1 MYNEEKSNPEARMKS
16 VRQFIALALLICFEI
31 AAGVLLLID
40 PEKVAHVIL
49 FLFGIVMIVIGGMN
63 LVRFYKEKPEGLNGF
78 ITCMVGVASLLVG
91 IFSVIPATRGMMMEY
106 RTIFYALIFFV
117 AGLYEAQ
124 MYFTSRQTGAAVSVM
139 LLISAVTAIVFGV
152 LVAVNHNG
160 ALVSFLDKDQLPAV
174 FMFCQALTDLIA
186 LILAIRKV
194 RNGGKKND
202 DKPLD
207 ITPAP

>member
-1 MYNEEKSNPEARMKS
+1 M
-16 VRQFIALALLICFEI
+16 LI
-31 AAGVLLLID
+31 
-40 PEKVAHVIL
+40 
-49 FLFGIVMIVIGGMN
+49 FG
-63 LVRFYKEKPEGLNGF
+63 
-78 ITCMVGVASLLVG
+78 S
-91 IFSVIPATRGMMMEY
+91 
-106 RTIFYALIFFV
+106 IFFV

-124 MYFTSRQTGAAVSVM
+124 MYFTSRQSGAAVSAM
-139 LLISAVTAIVFGV
+139 LLISAVMAIIFGV

-186 LILAIRKV
+186 LILAVRKGK
-194 RNGGKKND
+194 NGGKKND

>member
-1 MYNEEKSNPEARMKS
+1 MKS

-31 AAGVLLLID
+31 AAGVLLLVD
-40 PEKVAHVIL
+40 PEKVARVIL

-63 LVRFYKEKPEGLNGF
+63 LVRFYKEKPEGLSGF
-78 ITCMVGVASLLVG
+78 VTCMVGVASLLVG
-91 IFSVIPATRGMMMEY
+91 IFSVIPATMDMMMEY

-124 MYFTSRQTGAAVSVM
+124 MYFTSRQSGAAVSAM
-139 LLISAVTAIVFGV
+139 LLISAVMAIIFGV

-186 LILAIRKV
+186 LILAVRKGK
-194 RNGGKKND
+194 NGGKKND
-202 DKPLD
+202 DNPLD

>member
-1 MYNEEKSNPEARMKS
+1 MKS

-31 AAGVLLLID
+31 AAGVLLLVD
-40 PEKVAHVIL
+40 PEKVARVIL

-63 LVRFYKEKPEGLNGF
+63 LVRFYKEKPEGLSGF
-78 ITCMVGVASLLVG
+78 VTCMVGVASLLVG
-91 IFSVIPATRGMMMEY
+91 IFSVIPATMDMMMEY

-124 MYFTSRQTGAAVSVM
+124 MYFTSRQSGAAVSAM
-139 LLISAVTAIVFGV
+139 LLISAVMAIIFGV

-160 ALVSFLDKDQLPAV
+160 GLISFLDKDQLPAV

-186 LILAIRKV
+186 LILAVRKGK
-194 RNGGKKND
+194 NGGKKND

>member
-1 MYNEEKSNPEARMKS
+1 MKS

-31 AAGVLLLID
+31 AAGVLLLVD
-40 PEKVAHVIL
+40 PEKVARVIL

-63 LVRFYKEKPEGLNGF
+63 LVRFYKEKPEGLSGF
-78 ITCMVGVASLLVG
+78 VTCMVGVASLLVG
-91 IFSVIPATRGMMMEY
+91 IFSVIPATMDMMMEY

-124 MYFTSRQTGAAVSVM
+124 MYFTSRQSGAAVSAM
-139 LLISAVTAIVFGV
+139 LLISAVMAIIFGV

-186 LILAIRKV
+186 LILAVRKGK
-194 RNGGKKND
+194 NGGKKND

>member
-1 MYNEEKSNPEARMKS
+1 MKS
-16 VRQFIALALLICFEI
+16 VRQFIALSLLICFEI

-49 FLFGIVMIVIGGMN
+49 FLFGIVMIIIGGMN

-78 ITCMVGVASLLVG
+78 ITLMVGVASLLIG
-91 IFSVIPATRGMMMEY
+91 IFSVIPDTRGMMMEY

-124 MYFTSRQTGAAVSVM
+124 MFFTSRQSGTAHSVM
-139 LLISAVTAIVFGV
+139 LLISAVTAVVFGV

-186 LILAIRKV
+186 LVLAILKSN
-194 RNGGKKND
+194 NGGKKN

>member
-1 MYNEEKSNPEARMKS
+1 MKS

-31 AAGVLLLID
+31 AAGVLLLVD
-40 PEKVAHVIL
+40 PEKVARVIL

-63 LVRFYKEKPEGLNGF
+63 LVRSYKEKPEGLSGF
-78 ITCMVGVASLLVG
+78 VTCMVGVASLLVG
-91 IFSVIPATRGMMMEY
+91 IFSVIPATMDMMMEY

-124 MYFTSRQTGAAVSVM
+124 MYFTSRQSGAAVSAM
-139 LLISAVTAIVFGV
+139 LLISAVMAIIFGV

-186 LILAIRKV
+186 LILAVRKGK
-194 RNGGKKND
+194 NGGKKND

>member
-1 MYNEEKSNPEARMKS
+1 MKS

-31 AAGVLLLID
+31 AAGVLLLVD
-40 PEKVAHVIL
+40 PEKVARVIL

-63 LVRFYKEKPEGLNGF
+63 LVRFYKEKPEGLSGF
-78 ITCMVGVASLLVG
+78 VTCMVGVASLLVG
-91 IFSVIPATRGMMMEY
+91 IFSVIPATRGMMTEY

-124 MYFTSRQTGAAVSVM
+124 MYFTSRQSGAAVSAM
-139 LLISAVTAIVFGV
+139 LLISAVMAIIFGV

-186 LILAIRKV
+186 LILAVRKGK
-194 RNGGKKND
+194 NGGKKND

>member
-1 MYNEEKSNPEARMKS
+1 MKS
-16 VRQFIALALLICFEI
+16 VRQFFALALLICFEI

-40 PEKVAHVIL
+40 PEKVARVIL

-63 LVRFYKEKPEGLNGF
+63 LIRFYKEKPEGITGF
-78 ITCMVGVASLLVG
+78 VTCMVGVAALLMG
-91 IFSVIPATRGMMMEY
+91 IFSVISATMDMMMEY

-124 MYFTSRQTGAAVSVM
+124 MYFTARRSEAPVSVM
-139 LLISAVTAIVFGV
+139 LLISAVMAILFGV

-160 ALVSFLDKDQLPAV
+160 GLVSFLDKDQLPAV

-186 LILAIRKV
+186 LVLAARQESGK
-194 RNGGKKND
+194 NKGSKKNESH
-202 DKPLD
+202 D
-207 ITPAP
+207 IQPAS

>member
-1 MYNEEKSNPEARMKS
+1 MYNGEKSNPEARMKS

-31 AAGVLLLID
+31 AAGVLLLVD
-40 PEKVAHVIL
+40 PEKVARVIL

-63 LVRFYKEKPEGLNGF
+63 LVRFYKEKPEGLSGF
-78 ITCMVGVASLLVG
+78 VTCMVGVASLLVG
-91 IFSVIPATRGMMMEY
+91 IFSVIPATMDMMMEY

-124 MYFTSRQTGAAVSVM
+124 MYFTSRQSGAAVSAM
-139 LLISAVTAIVFGV
+139 LLISAVMAIIFGV

-186 LILAIRKV
+186 LILAVRKGK
-194 RNGGKKND
+194 NGGKKND